1 MTEAASHQDP
11 AGLPVEER
19 LSYLA
24 VKLGEMVIRQADAVL
39 APLGLKPREYNVMTC
54 IACGDDVSQQDLA
67 RMLGIYAPGLVGLLD
82 ILQGKALVERRRSTT
97 DRRRHVLSLTDAGR
111 DLLAK
116 ADVVVAGLEDD
127 LFGGMTEPETLA
139 LRALIKRVELRPKP

>member
-1 MTEAASHQDP
+1 MDEMASCSDS

-54 IACGDDVSQQDLA
+54 IACGDDVSQQDLV

-82 ILQGKALVERRRSTT
+82 ILQGKALVDRRRSTT
-97 DRRRHVLSLTDAGR
+97 DRRRHILSLTNAGR
-111 DLLAK
+111 ALLAR
-116 ADVVVAGLEDD
+116 ADVVTAGLEDD
-127 LFGGMTEPETLA
+127 LFGGMTEPEKLA

>member
-1 MTEAASHQDP
+1 MNETASRQDS

-82 ILQGKALVERRRSTT
+82 ILQGKALVERRRSTI
-97 DRRRHVLSLTDAGR
+97 DRRRHILSLTDAGR
-111 DLLAK
+111 DLLAR

-127 LFGGMTEPETLA
+127 LFGGMTQAEKLA
-139 LRALIKRVELRPKP
+139 LRALIKRVELQPKP

>member
-1 MTEAASHQDP
+1 MNETASCSDA

-24 VKLGEMVIRQADAVL
+24 VKLGEIVIRQAEAVL

-82 ILQGKALVERRRSTT
+82 ILQGKALVERRRSTI
-97 DRRRHVLSLTDAGR
+97 DRRRHILSLTDAGR
-111 DLLAK
+111 ALLAK
-116 ADVVVAGLEDD
+116 ADVIVAGLEDD
-127 LFGGMTEPETLA
+127 LFGGMTEPEKLA
-139 LRALIKRVELRPKP
+139 LRALIKRVELQPKP